1 MEDMM
6 RHAWLIALFQIMLVG
21 TVTAF
26 CLQSVLN
33 LLPHSNARQH
43 GIRSGTSATLFSDQ
57 VSYGYYTLKQHDGF
71 VLARAPKG
79 ADGQPL
85 TAPVPVAPDF
95 TIDKSDGFGLS
106 ESDNVLSMQVSP
118 DGRFLA

>member
-33 LLPHSNARQH
+33 LLPHSNAR
-43 GIRSGTSATLFSDQ
+43 
-57 VSYGYYTLKQHDGF
+57 QHDGF